1 MIPYIDAFLNR
12 VTMYRLMLYYLLFL
26 LIVAVILSFFS
37 TTPYKPLDILLS
49 ATILTFLS
57 YVTNKILA
65 WMFNAVTNTESS
77 LITGLILALI
87 VDPTSKP
94 IFLVLI
100 AVLAMSSKYITSI
113 RGRHLFNPVAFAA
126 LVSALT
132 VGQGA
137 SWWVNNL
144 IMAPFII
151 IGGLLI
157 LRKIRRFQIVAIF
170 LVTYLLLAGIVE
182 RMEILERPVSTLTDS
197 LINSPILF
205 FSFVMLVEPLTSPAK
220 RIFQLYYGA
229 VVALSYMIFQ
239 TRLVGFAPTL
249 ELALLTGNLFSYLL
263 NPQIRMVLKLK
274 EKQKIARDI
283 FNFTFKKEDTSNFM
297 SGQFLEWT
305 LPHQSPD
312 SRGNRRFFTISSSPT
327 EKFIMLTVK
336 IYKNGSTFKRALLN
350 LRPGD
355 TINASSLAGEF
366 TLLNDP
372 QKEYVFIAG
381 GIGITPFR
389 SMIKYLMDKKF
400 SKEVTLLYSN
410 KSKNEIVYKEIFD
423 SAKKA
428 FGLKTVYTL
437 TDAWPNWKGRK
448 GYINEKM
455 IKQEV
460 FNYKGKLFYLS
471 GPQPMVQSFEKI
483 LKNMGV
489 SRKNIKVDY
498 FPGYDLPA

>member
-1 MIPYIDAFLNR
+1 MIPFIDAFLNR

-132 VGQGA
+132 VDQGA

-157 LRKIRRFQIVAIF
+157 LRKIRRFQMVTIF
-170 LVTYLLLAGIVE
+170 LLSYLLLVAVVE
-182 RMEILERPVSTLTDS
+182 WGEVLEVPLTILSSS
-197 LINSPILF
+197 LINLPILF
-205 FSFVMLVEPLTSPAK
+205 FGFVMLVEPLTSPTK
-220 RIFQLYYGA
+220 RISQLYYGIIVA
-229 VVALSYMIFQ
+229 VSYMIFQ
-239 TRLVGFAPTL
+239 TRLIGFSPSL
-249 ELALLTGNLFSYLL
+249 ELGLLTGNLFSYLL
-263 NPQIRMVLKLK
+263 SPQARLVLKLK
-274 EKQKIARDI
+274 EKRKIARDTFNCFFEKQNR
-283 FNFTFKKEDTSNFM
+283 FNFVP
-297 SGQFLEWT
+297 GQYLEWT
-305 LPHQSPD
+305 LPHSRPD
-312 SRGNRRFFTISSSPT
+312 SRGDRRYFTISSSPT

-336 IYKNGSTFKRALLN
+336 INENGSSFKKALMGLK
-350 LRPGD
+350 PGD
-355 TINASSLAGEF
+355 QIFALGPSGEF
-366 TLLNDP
+366 TLLKSS
-372 QKEYVFIAG
+372 QKDCVFIAG